1 MRSIRYDPELSV
13 PFVRSLKHLFLR
25 GIMMLTSDT
34 KNCIEVFSTCPKIN
48 SCDRESYVG
57 AVRDVSRWSER
68 YGCTGILT
76 YTDNSQLDPW
86 LVAQIIIQNT
96 AELCPLV
103 AVQPIYA
110 HPYTVA
116 KMVSSLAHLYRRR
129 LYLNMVAGGFKN
141 DLAAL
146 NDVTPH
152 DKRYAR
158 LVEYATIIK
167 RLLYEGSPVSYR
179 GEFYTVDGLNLVPPL
194 PPELIP
200 GIFISG
206 SSEAGLAAARAIGA
220 TAVTYPTRAA
230 DNDASVATQAND
242 VGIRIGIVA
251 REKSEDAWQIAHQRF
266 PEDRR
271 GELTHQLAMKTS
283 DSVWHKRLSDTAS
296 QRAEE
301 KSPYWMLPFQT
312 YKTFCPYLVGSYEEV
327 AHELATYIQN
337 GVRKVIL
344 EIPADTEE
352 LRHTSLV
359 FQEALRRVAFVPS
372 VACSASLT
380 GYYNPVETNGPAKQ
394 PAPLRVAP

>member
-1 MRSIRYDPELSV
+1 MI
-13 PFVRSLKHLFLR
+13 
-25 GIMMLTSDT
+25 LTSEI
-34 KNCIEVFSTCPKIN
+34 KNQVEVFATCPQAK
-48 SCDRESYVG
+48 SHARESYTAIVSN
-57 AVRDVSRWSER
+57 VSRCSER
-68 YGCTGILT
+68 YGCTGILV

-96 AELCPLV
+96 EELCPLV

-152 DKRYAR
+152 DRRYAR
-158 LVEYATIIK
+158 LVEYTTIIK
-167 RLLYEGSPVSYR
+167 RLLCEGGPVSYR
-179 GEFYTVDGLNLVPPL
+179 GEFYTVEGLNMVPPL

-230 DNDASVATQAND
+230 DSDAGIADQAND
-242 VGIRIGIVA
+242 LGIRIGIIA
-251 REKSEDAWQIAHQRF
+251 REESEEAWQIAHQRF

-283 DSVWHKRLSDTAS
+283 DSVWHKRLSDTPS

-327 AHELATYIQN
+327 AHELASYIQN

-344 EIPADTEE
+344 DIPADEEE
-352 LRHTSLV
+352 LRHTSLA
-359 FQEALRRVAFVPS
+359 FQEALRGVASVPAL
-372 VACSASLT
+372 ACSASLT
-380 GYYNPVETNGPAKQ
+380 VRSYHPVESDGPAKQ
-394 PAPLRVAP
+394 PAPR